1 MSGEGSGET
10 APAGATSGAQA
21 VEFAPDELEWNPFLP
36 DVHADPY
43 PLYRRLR
50 TEDPVHWNAPGVWIL
65 TRYDDA
71 VRMLRHPRMS
81 SDFRN
86 SELFEMFRQMN
97 PAFVDDRE
105 PSMLFRDPPDHTR
118 LRNLV
123 TRAFSVRMIEGLRPF
138 IQRTIEGLL
147 DGLAGRDDA
156 ELIAELAHP
165 LPVVVICEMLGV
177 PAEDQQLF
185 SRWSDD
191 LVQMLD
197 PMAGPDVLQ
206 RATESELAFDR
217 YFHALIGERKK
228 APRDDLLSALIAAE
242 EEGQRL
248 SEEELLRTL
257 ILLLVAGHETT
268 VNLISN
274 GMLALLRHPE
284 QREQLAGD
292 PSLLR
297 NAVEE
302 LLRYD
307 APVQLT
313 GRIALEDMEFGG
325 KRVRKGQQVVA
336 LVGAAN
342 RDPGQFA
349 DPDRLDLGRQD
360 IRHIAFGGGIHFCLG
375 ASLART
381 EGQMAIGSLVSRFP
395 RMELATD
402 RPQWRDTITLRG
414 LKALPVRLL

>member
-1 MSGEGSGET
+1 
-10 APAGATSGAQA
+10 
-21 VEFAPDELEWNPFLP
+21 
-36 DVHADPY
+36 
-43 PLYRRLR
+43 
-50 TEDPVHWNAPGVWIL
+50 
-65 TRYDDA
+65 
-71 VRMLRHPRMS
+71 
-81 SDFRN
+81 
-86 SELFEMFRQMN
+86 
-97 PAFVDDRE
+97 
-105 PSMLFRDPPDHTR
+105 
-118 LRNLV
+118 
-123 TRAFSVRMIEGLRPF
+123 
-138 IQRTIEGLL
+138 
-147 DGLAGRDDA
+147 
-156 ELIAELAHP
+156 
-165 LPVVVICEMLGV
+165 VICEMLGV
-177 PAEDQQLF
+177 PAGDQQLF

-191 LVQMLD
+191 LVHMLD
-197 PMAGPDVLQ
+197 PMVGPDVLQ

-242 EEGQRL
+242 EQGQRL

-284 QREQLAGD
+284 QREQLVGD
-292 PSLLR
+292 PSLIR

-325 KRVRKGQQVVA
+325 KTVRKGQQVVA

-342 RDPGQFA
+342 RDPDQFA
-349 DPDRLDLGRQD
+349 DPDRLDFGRED

-381 EGQMAIGSLVSRFP
+381 EGQMAIGALVSRFP

-414 LKALPVRLL
+414 LKALPVRLG